1 MCMCFFFCLFFF
13 LSAIVLWHVLFLII
27 WTHILRSHS
36 ESQLCTL
43 GERKGNRL
51 RCLFCRLKGWM
62 NTLGMVKWQLPTH
75 LPPTD
80 LKQPAGLPTTP
91 SVSPLPHINQY
102 GPAPSTIPCSSLMK
116 SPLRRPPSPTALQ
129 HSRPSIATHTVSISQ
144 LLIDDDLPQKSV
156 CSGHVESL

>member
-1 MCMCFFFCLFFF
+1 MCLYVYVFFLFVFSFF

-116 SPLRRPPSPTALQ
+116 SPPSDGHHHPLPY
-129 HSRPSIATHTVSISQ
+129 STHA
-144 LLIDDDLPQKSV
+144 LPQWHIPYQSH
-156 CSGHVESL
+156 SSW